1 MANKLQLAIKKR
13 DELQAKVDGAFK
25 RYDAAADTDDTTAVE
40 AEIETGNAELKAAQD
55 EVERLTRLE
64 EMRTA
69 SEDATKGITRPG
81 AGGVPQP
88 GAGGFA
94 RVGDAEVKSLARSS
108 RVGHLKHLTRIQ
120 GFPIEEAELWAYKF
134 ARFFLGTVGGM
145 ESHAE
150 FTKSLGIEIKA
161 QQEGINTAGGWAVP
175 HEFGTRLI
183 DLREEYGVFRK
194 LCYIEPMKSDTKS
207 VARRLSGVIAYFRG
221 EGQAAIESAMS
232 GDRIGLVAKKIM
244 ALVVRSSEV
253 DEDALVNFG
262 DVLAG
267 EIAFG
272 FAQKEDECGF
282 NGDGSGTYGGIVGL
296 RYRLKNLDA
305 TRANIAGLV
314 VASGNAWSEIVLGD
328 LSKVKGRLPAYVYRR
343 GAPKWHTSQ
352 TFWATVMEPLALAAG
367 GTTAAEVQRGTDKM
381 FLGYPVEITEVYPH
395 AEANDDIPVT
405 FGDIA
410 LSSTLGDRR
419 QMTLAVS
426 TDYKFAED
434 EIAIRGTARF
444 DIVNH
449 DLGNADAT
457 PANRVPGPVTGLITA
472 AS

>member
-1 MANKLQLAIKKR
+1 MANKLQQAIKRR
-13 DELQAKVDGAFK
+13 DDLAAEVSAAFK
-25 RYDAAADTDDTTAVE
+25 RYDAAGDTDDTSAVE
-40 AEIETGNAELKAAQD
+40 AEIETKNTELKTAQD
-55 EVERLTRLE
+55 EVERLTRIE
-64 EMRTA
+64 EMRTT
-69 SEDATKGITRPG
+69 EDDATKGITRPG
-81 AGGVPQP
+81 RGGVPQP
-88 GAGGFA
+88 GGNGA
-94 RVGDAEVKSLARSS
+94 RVGEAEVKSLARSS
-108 RVGHLKHLTRIQ
+108 RVGHLKHLTRIT
-120 GFPIEEAELWAYKF
+120 GFKEEEAGEWAYKF
-134 ARFFLGTVGGM
+134 ARWFLATIGGR
-145 ESHAE
+145 EADAE
-150 FTKSLGIEIKA
+150 FVKSLGIEIKA
-161 QQEGINTAGGWAVP
+161 QQETINTAGGFLVP

-183 DLREEYGVFRK
+183 DLREEYGVFRS
-194 LCYIEPMKSDTKS
+194 LAYTEPMKSETKS
-207 VARRLSGVIAYFRG
+207 VPRRLQGVIAYFRG

-232 GDRIGLVAKKIM
+232 GDRVGLVAKKIF

-253 DEDALVNFG
+253 DEDALTNFG

-267 EIAFG
+267 EIAFA

-282 NGDGSGTYGGIVGL
+282 NGDGTGTFGGIVGL

-314 VASGNAWSEIVLGD
+314 VAAGNAWGEITLPN
-328 LSKVKGRLPAYVYRR
+328 LSAVKGRLPGYVYRR

-352 TFWATVMEPLALAAG
+352 SFWATVMEPLALAAG

-405 FGDIA
+405 FGDIG
-410 LSSTLGDRR
+410 LSSTFGDRR

-457 PANRVPGPVTGLITA
+457 PANRVPGPVVGLITA
-472 AS
+472 AA